1 MSRKL
6 IAAVGVG
13 VLAIA
18 ALCLPAFVT
27 GYVIYIANITL
38 VYIVLSLGL
47 HILTGEAG
55 QFALSHAAS
64 YGIGIY
70 TAAILNKLAWGVF
83 PLPILAGGLVAGLL
97 GLLVGL
103 VALRMRDIYLALAT
117 FAFGQAMQWVFLNW
131 KSVTGGPNGTE
142 IHPTGLFH
150 FDIMSDKQAY
160 PLVLTLTALL
170 VVATLLLS
178 RSRLGSALRAVRESE
193 VAALAVGVNVR
204 QIKLTAFVLSGVYAG
219 LAGGIFT
226 LFSTFIGPDSLGFQT
241 TIFVLTM
248 IVVGGLGSVA
258 GAISGAVIMSLSSEA
273 LRSALS
279 YQEIIYGVL
288 LMGFMMYAS
297 GGILD
302 LGRRLWRRGSSPV
315 NV

>member
-1 MSRKL
+1 MSRTFVARAAL
-6 IAAVGVG
+6 GLLAVG
-13 VLAIA
+13 L
-18 ALCLPAFVT
+18 LCLPAFVT
-27 GYVIYIANITL
+27 GYVVYIANITF
-38 VYIVLSLGL
+38 VYIVLALGM
-47 HILTGEAG
+47 HILIGEAG

-70 TAAILNKLAWGVF
+70 TAAILNKFAWGVF
-83 PLPILAGGLVAGLL
+83 PLPILAGGLVAGVL
-97 GLLVGL
+97 GLLIGL

-142 IHPTGLFH
+142 IHPTSLFG
-150 FDIMSDKQAY
+150 FEILNDKQAY
-160 PLVLTLTALL
+160 LLVLALTAAM
-170 VVATLLLS
+170 VYATLLLS

-193 VAALAVGVNVR
+193 VAALAVGVDVR
-204 QIKLTAFVLSGVYAG
+204 RVKLAAFVLSGVYAG
-219 LAGGIFT
+219 LAGGVFT

-248 IVVGGLGSVA
+248 VVVGGLGSVT
-258 GAISGAVIMSLSSEA
+258 GAISGAVIMSLSSEM

-302 LGRRLWRRGSSPV
+302 LARRLWRRGSQPA